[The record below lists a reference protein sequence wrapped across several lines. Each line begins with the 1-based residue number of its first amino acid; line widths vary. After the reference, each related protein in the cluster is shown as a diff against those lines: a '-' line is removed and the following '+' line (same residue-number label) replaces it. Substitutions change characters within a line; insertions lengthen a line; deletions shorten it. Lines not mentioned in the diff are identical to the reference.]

1 MAIFGNA
8 DSAAGLQPVTRHII
22 LIIALAAVSV
32 VPVRADD
39 PAPQAGKLTWEAT
52 ARQIDSLFAA
62 TWQQEQITPA
72 DIADDEEFI
81 RRVYLDLAGR
91 IPAVSE
97 AREFLE
103 SDDPDRRSQ
112 VVDQLLQDPAY
123 VRHMTIVWRNA
134 LIPQAMSQL
143 EFRGVVPGFDA
154 WLWERL
160 AANLPYDRL
169 VHQIITTD
177 VFAADDAA
185 QGATR
190 ADAFFV
196 VRGMMPESLAS
207 GTVRSFLGVRLDCA
221 QCHDHPFDKWK
232 QQQFWNIAAFYSGFS
247 RDEDAPDAMP
257 TREAR
262 DQRRISIPGT
272 DETVTTVFLTGDS
285 PADESAAP
293 RTQLADWIVDAQ
305 NPWFAKMAANR
316 LWAQFFGQGIVHPI
330 DDFSDDNPPSHP
342 QVLQLLADQLVAH
355 DFDLTFL
362 IRAIVGSNVYQ
373 RSSIHSHDSQ
383 LNPDMFAKAAVRGLS
398 PEQFFDSLAEAVGF
412 YQPYRRENPFVVD
425 DNSPRGRFI
434 ELFRSDAES
443 SVDHRTTILQALAM
457 MNGEF
462 VAEATSLQDS
472 RTLRAVTEFPLMSLE
487 ERLETLFL
495 AALARRPATEEL
507 DVFLDYV
514 RQRTNDEARAA
525 ALADVFWALLNSSEF
540 LLNH

>member
-1 MAIFGNA
+1 M
-8 DSAAGLQPVTRHII
+8 TRHII
-22 LIIALAAVSV
+22 LIITLSAVC
-32 VPVRADD
+32 VPNARADD
-39 PAPQAGKLTWEAT
+39 PTPHARKLSWEAT
-52 ARQIDSLFAA
+52 AQQIDALFEQ
-62 TWQQEQITPA
+62 TWQQEQVTPA
-72 DIADDEEFI
+72 DIAGDEEFI

-103 SDDPDRRSQ
+103 SDDPHRRSR

-160 AANLPYDRL
+160 ATNVPYDRL
-169 VHQIITTD
+169 VHQIITTE
-177 VFAADDAA
+177 VFTDDSSN
-185 QGATR
+185 QEATR

-207 GTVRSFLGVRLDCA
+207 GTIRSFLGVRLDCA

-232 QQQFWNIAAFYSGFS
+232 QEQFWNIAAFYSGFS
-247 RDEDAPDAMP
+247 RDEDSPDVMP

-262 DQRRISIPGT
+262 ERRSISIPGT
-272 DETVTTVFLTGDS
+272 DDTVPAVFLTGDT
-285 PADESAAP
+285 PADEVTAP
-293 RTQLADWIVDAQ
+293 RTQLADWVVDAQ
-305 NPWFAKMAANR
+305 NPWFARMAANR
-316 LWAQFFGQGIVHPI
+316 LWAQFFGHGIVDPI

-383 LNPDMFAKAAVRGLS
+383 VEPELFAKAAVRGLS

-462 VAEATSLQDS
+462 VAEATSLRDS
-472 RTLRAVTEFPLMSLE
+472 RTLRAVTEFPLMSQE

-495 AALARRPATEEL
+495 AALARRPTADEQT
-507 DVFLDYV
+507 VFLDYI
-514 RQRTNDEARAA
+514 RQADDTDAQAT
-525 ALADVFWALLNSSEF
+525 ALTDVFWALLNSSEF